1 MGLLDWLIVLI
12 PMGFVLFMGFYSRR
26 YVRSV
31 VDLLSAGRLCGR
43 YVISV
48 ADMTNALSIIGII
61 TFIEIHYK
69 TGFSLAFWQNLTL
82 PVTIF
87 MGLNGYCFYRFRETK
102 AMSIGQF
109 LEMRYN
115 RALRVVASGLRS
127 ISEMLANMIMPAVGA
142 RFFIYFLGLPSHINI
157 PAADLGLFTV
167 PAWQIPTFMLLTFL
181 ILTVA
186 LSIICMGGTL
196 ALVITDTI
204 QGMFC
209 YPLLVVFV
217 VFILCKFSWSQE
229 IVPIMRDRVA
239 GENFLNPYDIENMR
253 DFNPFQV
260 GVSIV
265 LLIVNRAVWIGA
277 CNSSAAKTAHEQK
290 MATMLGS
297 LRGALSNMFYLLVAI
312 TIVVVLNHRNF
323 AEDGKAIRDKLTEQ
337 IAVDLL
343 RDDRALRDDIIR
355 SSSAIPEQRHRIGID
370 PPLSQKRNL
379 DTPYL
384 ELVHRKLL
392 EGNKAAAVRHAAETN
407 AAPSE
412 NDLLAAEARGNA
424 LFQQFRTLFH
434 QMMMTITM
442 RHLLPPGMLGMFC
455 LLLIMAMVS
464 TDDTR
469 IYNATLTIAQ
479 DVILPFRKKP
489 FTPEQHLRMIRI
501 VALCVGVFF
510 FFGSFFMSQLD
521 YIGMYISLMIMMW
534 TGGSGAIMTF
544 GLYSRFGT
552 TAGAFVSMLSSIVLG
567 AFGIFLNRNW
577 ADLVYPF
584 LKARNWVGP
593 VGNFLAAVSRP
604 FAPYV
609 VWEMNPVKCPINT
622 YEMIFIIVCITMT
635 LYVLV
640 SLSQTLKISFRPFG
654 IGWRE
659 EKLFNLERMLH
670 RGKYSLDG
678 EVKTRMEWSLRTV
691 FSKLVGITPEY
702 TLGDKITAWGIF
714 AYSIVYQFLLAFV
727 LVFVWNCFWRWP
739 AEWWSTYFFVTLLA
753 VPVVLA
759 AITTVWFGVGGVI
772 DLRQLFRDLRVRV
785 VNPLDDGRVE
795 DSMSLVDKA
804 ELEAVDKRK
813 GSGN

>member
-12 PMGFVLFMGFYSRR
+12 PMSFVLFMGFYSRR

-61 TFIEIHYK
+61 TYIEIHYK

-102 AMSIGQF
+102 AMSIGQV

-142 RFFIYFLGLPSHINI
+142 RFFIYFLGLPTEIRI
-157 PAADLGLFTV
+157 FGYPF
-167 PAWQIPTFMLLTFL
+167 PTFMLLTFL

-229 IVPIMRDRVA
+229 IVPIMQDRVA

-265 LLIVNRAVWIGA
+265 LLIINRAVWIGA

-312 TIVVVLNHRNF
+312 TVIILLNHRDF
-323 AEDGKAIRDKLTEQ
+323 SAEGMRIRRNLTEQ
-337 IAVDLL
+337 VTTDLVK
-343 RDDRALRDDIIR
+343 DKALRDEII
-355 SSSAIPEQRHRIGID
+355 SATDGIPAQDHRIGVD
-370 PPLSQKRNL
+370 PPLSQENNL

-384 ELVHRKLL
+384 DIVHKKLIA
-392 EGNKAAAVRHAAETN
+392 GHKAAAEREARAKGGAA
-407 AAPSE
+407 SQ
-412 NDLLAAEARGNA
+412 NDLDAAEARGNA

-442 RHLLPPGMLGMFC
+442 RRLLPPGMLGMFC

-479 DVILPFRKKP
+479 DVVLPFRKKP
-489 FTPEQHLRMIRI
+489 FTPKQHLRMIRI

-510 FFGSFFMSQLD
+510 FFGSYFMSQLD

-552 TAGAFVSMLSSIVLG
+552 TAGAFVSMFSSIILG

-584 LKARNWVGP
+584 LKAHHWVEP

-604 FAPYV
+604 FNPYV
-609 VWEMNPVKCPINT
+609 VWEMNPVKCPVNT

-635 LYVLV
+635 LYVAV
-640 SLSQTLKISFRPFG
+640 SLSQTLKISFRPFR

-678 EVKTRMEWSLRTV
+678 EEKKQMKWSFRTV
-691 FSKLVGITPEY
+691 FAKLVGITPEY
-702 TLGDKITAWGIF
+702 SKGDRIIAWGIF
-714 AYSIVYQFLLAFV
+714 SYSIVYQFLLAFV
-727 LVFVWNCFWRWP
+727 LVFAWNCFYRWP
-739 AEWWSTYFFVTLLA
+739 AGWWSAYFFVTLLA
-753 VPVVLA
+753 VPAVLA
-759 AITTVWFGVGGVI
+759 AITTVWFGIGGVI
-772 DLRQLFRDLRVRV
+772 DLRRLFRDLKTRI

-795 DSMSLVDKA
+795 NSMSLVDKA
-804 ELEAVDKRK
+804 ELEAVDRRK
-813 GSGN
+813 SSDD

>member
-12 PMGFVLFMGFYSRR
+12 PMSFVLFMGFYSRR

-115 RALRVVASGLRS
+115 RSLRVVASGLRS

-142 RFFIYFLGLPSHINI
+142 RFFIYFLGLPSHIRI
-157 PAADLGLFTV
+157 PAVDLGLCTV
-167 PAWQIPTFMLLTFL
+167 PAWQIPTFMVLTFL

-209 YPLLVVFV
+209 YPLLVIFV

-229 IVPIMRDRVA
+229 IVPVMQDRVA

-265 LLIVNRAVWIGA
+265 LLIINRAVWIGA

-312 TIVVVLNHRNF
+312 TIIVVLNHRNF
-323 AEDGKAIRDKLTEQ
+323 AGEGKAVRDNLTEQ
-337 IAVDLL
+337 IAVDIVEDKQV
-343 RDDRALRDDIIR
+343 RGEIIE
-355 SSSAIPEQRHRIGID
+355 ATEKIPVQEHQIGVD
-370 PPLSQKRNL
+370 PPQSQNNNQDSTYLNVVHQKLL
-379 DTPYL
+379 DG
-384 ELVHRKLL
+384 EKAKAEKRKL
-392 EGNKAAAVRHAAETN
+392 EPGETREN
-407 AAPSE
+407 A
-412 NDLLAAEARGNA
+412 LLAAEARGNA

-442 RHLLPPGMLGMFC
+442 RKLLPPGMLGMFC

-501 VALCVGVFF
+501 VAICVGIFF

-552 TAGAFVSMLSSIVLG
+552 TAGAFVSLFSSIILG

-577 ADLVYPF
+577 ANLVYPF
-584 LKARNWVGP
+584 LKAHHWVEP
-593 VGNFLAAVSRP
+593 VGNFLTAVSRP
-604 FAPYV
+604 LNPYV
-609 VWEMNPVKCPINT
+609 VWEMNPVKCPVNT

-635 LYVLV
+635 LYVAV
-640 SLSQTLKISFRPFG
+640 SLSQTLKITLRPFR
-654 IGWRE
+654 ISWRE
-659 EKLFNLERMLH
+659 DKLFNLERMLH

-678 EVKTRMEWSLRTV
+678 EAKPRTKWSFRNI
-691 FSKLVGITPEY
+691 FSKLIGITPEY
-702 TLGDKITAWGIF
+702 STGDKIIAWGIF

-727 LVFVWNCFWRWP
+727 LVFVWNCFSR
-739 AEWWSTYFFVTLLA
+739 
-753 VPVVLA
+753 
-759 AITTVWFGVGGVI
+759 
-772 DLRQLFRDLRVRV
+772 
-785 VNPLDDGRVE
+785 
-795 DSMSLVDKA
+795 
-804 ELEAVDKRK
+804 
-813 GSGN
+813 

>member
-61 TFIEIHYK
+61 TYIEIHYK

-142 RFFIYFLGLPSHINI
+142 RFFIYFLGLPSHIKI
-157 PAADLGLFTV
+157 PAADLGFCTL
-167 PAWQIPTFMLLTFL
+167 PAWQIPTFMVLTFL

-217 VFILCKFSWSQE
+217 VFILCKFSWSRE
-229 IVPIMRDRVA
+229 IVPLMCDRVA

-265 LLIVNRAVWIGA
+265 LLIINRAVWIGA

-312 TIVVVLNHRNF
+312 TIIVVLNHRNF
-323 AEDGKAIRDKLTEQ
+323 SGDGKAIRDKLTEQ
-337 IAVDLL
+337 IAVDIVQDEEV
-343 RDDRALRDDIIR
+343 RSGIIAESR
-355 SSSAIPEQRHRIGID
+355 KLPPQRHRIGVD
-370 PPLSQKRNL
+370 RPLSQKSNL

-384 ELVHRKLL
+384 ELVHNKLL
-392 EGNKAAAVRHAAETN
+392 DGGRAAAARRAAEN
-407 AAPSE
+407 RSAPSE
-412 NDLLAAEARGNA
+412 GDLRAAEAKGNA

-552 TAGAFVSMLSSIVLG
+552 TAGAFVSMISSIVLG

-577 ADLVYPF
+577 ADVVYPF
-584 LKARNWVGP
+584 LQEYGWVEP

-604 FAPYV
+604 FSPYV

-640 SLSQTLKISFRPFG
+640 SLSQTLKITLRPFR
-654 IGWRE
+654 ISWRE
-659 EKLFNLERMLH
+659 DRLFNLERMLH

-678 EVKTRMEWSLRTV
+678 EVKTRMKWSFRTV
-691 FSKLVGITPEY
+691 FAKLIGITPEY

-714 AYSIVYQFLLAFV
+714 FYSIVYQFILAFV
-727 LVFVWNCFWRWP
+727 LVFVWNCFRRWP
-739 AEWWSTYFFVTLLA
+739 TEWWSTYFFVTLIA

-759 AITTVWFGVGGVI
+759 AITTVWFGIGGVI
-772 DLRQLFRDLRVRV
+772 DLRRLFRDLRNRV

-813 GSGN
+813 SSDD